1 MNLKLSGEEI
11 DALLQVLS
19 RGLVLI
25 RSACQVGDSKRA
37 EVIADALHNLPH
49 LLRERDPAWSAEEFR
64 NALPRSSRPHLS
76 GSAGLTDLWPQGHGY
91 TRRFDLV
98 GKRRTARTRLTERAV
113 QAEKQ

>member
-25 RSACQVGDSKRA
+25 RAACQAEDSQHA

-49 LLRERDPAWSAEEFR
+49 LLREPDPAWSAEEFR
-64 NALPRSSRPHLS
+64 KLFLDPAVRIYPDLQELR
-76 GSAGLTDLWPQGHGY
+76 ALWPRKHGQ
-91 TRRFDLV
+91 TRRFNLV
-98 GKRRTARTRLTERAV
+98 GKRSARRG
-113 QAEKQ
+113 